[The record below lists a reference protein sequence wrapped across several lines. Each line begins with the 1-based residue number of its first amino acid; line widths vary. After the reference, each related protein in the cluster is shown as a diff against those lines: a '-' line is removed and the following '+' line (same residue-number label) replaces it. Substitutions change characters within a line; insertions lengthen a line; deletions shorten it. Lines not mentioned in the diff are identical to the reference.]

1 MARSPNPNVND
12 MSRWHLP
19 DCPVPDVRI
28 GDDGVPCCRNCQAS
42 PQLDELVRQQAA
54 LPAPWALPPDPA
66 LTPGSQNFWWP
77 PSVPWSQSPPDALT
91 SSIPIPAP
99 RSPHPDPDAVKDTST
114 VYTNRLAPNEFR
126 LLCLYPPETAE
137 APIHVTLETHNDD
150 DCPEYETVSYT
161 WADEAGDATLCS
173 PIYVDR
179 HWDLLFQTP
188 NCASMLRFLRP
199 KRGVRTL
206 WVDAVCINQRDVH
219 EREAQVRKMAT
230 IYRNALRTIVYL
242 GDHMIK
248 PAAAKHRPRRHGLNE
263 IGSDALRRILGHR
276 YFRRVWVIQELLY
289 SQSVL
294 FPIGDTDYL
303 TGPSPITLDNWD
315 WESVGPSWARHIC
328 DSPSFATTGPWRAM
342 RTTRES
348 ESTDPRDKVFGILG
362 LLRDAHLTP
371 NYSLSLSQTIIGS
384 FAHFL
389 LNNGAYAILLNVN
402 NTAAPQS
409 RYPSWIPDW
418 SSVNGPPWR
427 ESQLDITLDKTQ
439 TLTRHLQD
447 LVRSNPSARERI
459 MTVIHKGRY
468 ALTLPNRVVVPNGP
482 VAPDT
487 GWKVGASVNASTA
500 SLSVN
505 LVHIVRLTSPP
516 RLHPRVHDN
525 LWVVQTGEVA
535 QLYIY
540 TSENLALDDL
550 QVGDGSVHLFLL
562 ETGPGKDDICLFMQ
576 DVGGEQGY
584 ICLRCYECKAVV
596 VLYSPEEERKEAERA
611 NPEDLIRVEMEHAG
625 FESYTMCDRSR
636 FGDLAL
642 FGTSLSTV
650 RQFLHLPTH
659 HGMGRIE
666 TSAPTAFKLP
676 FRLSVNPSTLSGPD
690 PDFPADVLALFQGLL
705 NEKRD
710 ATPTFLDAFSRVLR
724 RKEFALH
731 YPQILSGQGA
741 QETGVLVQFLFE
753 RAEWE
758 ELQNLVYQRAIQ
770 KQKDS
775 GAIIIVMEETVARV
789 SWEIQAL
796 KKRLR
801 GDPLYWI
808 LESFSDYVD
817 VTGEDETQLLTR
829 EPRWKDQFL
838 FRHPWGR
845 RCIQDVGLDGSVRR
859 VTIL

>member
-1 MARSPNPNVND
+1 

-19 DCPVPDVRI
+19 NCLQPDVRV

-42 PQLDELVRQQAA
+42 PQLDELARQQAA
-54 LPAPWALPPDPA
+54 LPAPWALPPDPP
-66 LTPGSQNFWWP
+66 LTPGSHNFWWP
-77 PSVPWSQSPPDALT
+77 PSVPWSQSPEALT
-91 SSIPIPAP
+91 SSVPVPTP
-99 RSPHPDPDAVKDTST
+99 QSSHPDLNAVKESSA
-114 VYTNRLAPNEFR
+114 VYTHRLAPNEFR

-137 APIHVTLETHNDD
+137 APIHVTLETHSDE
-150 DCPEYETVSYT
+150 DCPEYEAVSYT
-161 WADEAGDATLCS
+161 WADEAGDATLCR

-179 HWDLLFQTP
+179 HWDVLFQTP
-188 NCASMLRFLRP
+188 NCASMLRFLQP

-219 EREAQVRKMAT
+219 EREAQVRKMT
-230 IYRNALRTIVYL
+230 TLYQNALRTIVYL

-294 FPIGDTDYL
+294 LPIGDTDYL
-303 TGPSPITLDNWD
+303 TGPSPITLENWD

-328 DSPSFATTGPWRAM
+328 DSQSFATTGSWRAM
-342 RTTRES
+342 RTTCKS

-362 LLRDAHLTP
+362 LLRDANLTP
-371 NYSLSLSQTIIGS
+371 NYSLSLSQTIIGT

-402 NTAAPQS
+402 TTAAPQS
-409 RYPSWIPDW
+409 TYPSWIPNL
-418 SSVNGPPWR
+418 SLVNGPPWR
-427 ESQLDITLDKTQ
+427 ESQLDITLDKTW
-439 TLTRHLQD
+439 THTGHVSGLF
-447 LVRSNPSARERI
+447 RSISSAREGI
-459 MTVIHKGRY
+459 MTAIHKGEI
-468 ALTLPNRVVVPNGP
+468 ALTLPGGEAVPNGQ

-505 LVHIVRLTSPP
+505 LVHVVRLSSPP

-535 QLYIY
+535 QLCIY
-540 TSENLALDDL
+540 TSEALALDDL
-550 QVGDGSVHLFLL
+550 HVDDGSLHLFLL
-562 ETGPGKDDICLFMQ
+562 QTGPGKDDICLFMRH
-576 DVGGEQGY
+576 VGGEQSY
-584 ICLRCYECKAVV
+584 ICLRCCECKAVV
-596 VLYSPEEERKEAERA
+596 VLYKPAEERKEAERT
-611 NPEDLIRVEMEHAG
+611 NPEDLVRIDAEDAA
-625 FESYTMCDRSR
+625 FEYYPVTVTDRPR

-642 FGTSLSTV
+642 FRMRSLIPYHFFHPPV
-650 RQFLHLPTH
+650 Q
-659 HGMGRIE
+659 HGMKWIE
-666 TSAPTAFKLP
+666 TSAPTAFELP
-676 FRLSVNPSTLSGPD
+676 FRLSVNPSTLPGPYS
-690 PDFPADVLALFQGLL
+690 DFPAAALALFQGLL

-710 ATPTFLDAFSRVLR
+710 ATPTFLDAFLRVLQGE
-724 RKEFALH
+724 EFASH

-741 QETGVLVQFLFE
+741 QETGVLVQFLFK
-753 RAEWE
+753 RAEWQD
-758 ELQNLVYQRAIQ
+758 LQNLVYQRAIQ

-775 GAIIIVMEETVARV
+775 GAIIIVMEDNVARV

-796 KKRLR
+796 KERLR
-801 GDPLYWI
+801 GDRLYGI
-808 LESFSDYVD
+808 LESFSDFVD
-817 VTGEDETQLLTR
+817 ITGEDETQLFTR
-829 EPRWKDQFL
+829 EPQWKDQFV
-838 FRHPWGR
+838 FRRPWGR
-845 RCIQDVGLDGSVRR
+845 RCNQDVGLDGSVRR